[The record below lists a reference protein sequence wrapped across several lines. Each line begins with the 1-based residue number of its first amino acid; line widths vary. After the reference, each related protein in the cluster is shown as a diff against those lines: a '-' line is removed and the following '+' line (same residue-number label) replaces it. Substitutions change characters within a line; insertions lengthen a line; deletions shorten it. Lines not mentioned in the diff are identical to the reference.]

1 MGFRETWAEIDL
13 DKLERNYK
21 RIQAYTNTEVFGVV
35 KANAYGH
42 GDIVIARELEALGT
56 PFLCV
61 SSFDEALRLQEAG
74 ITQDILIFSYVSAAV
89 IQKHH
94 HPQFVYTVPSEAW
107 YASIQALNM
116 QLRLHIE
123 VNTGMN
129 RYGIKD
135 AAIIRDIVAN
145 HEVEG
150 IYMHFQSPENLEIG
164 RRQLQTFETIV
175 ASLEKTVK
183 WIHVGNAPTALIAD
197 KAWINGSRLGIAL
210 YGYRVDMPDLEP
222 ILTLNASVTHLD
234 YIQAGETVGYD
245 YTYTASVDEMFATM
259 PIGYADGFDVRNH
272 SVPVSINNHTYPII
286 GKVCMD
292 QTMIRVDE
300 SVKFGDTIQLLGPNR
315 TAKMIHEATGIMPYI
330 QLSTLSDRIER
341 RYLRNQHVVF
351 VNVR

>member
-1 MGFRETWAEIDL
+1 
-13 DKLERNYK
+13 
-21 RIQAYTNTEVFGVV
+21 
-35 KANAYGH
+35 
-42 GDIVIARELEALGT
+42 
-56 PFLCV
+56 
-61 SSFDEALRLQEAG
+61 
-74 ITQDILIFSYVSAAV
+74 
-89 IQKHH
+89 
-94 HPQFVYTVPSEAW
+94 
-107 YASIQALNM
+107 
-116 QLRLHIE
+116 
-123 VNTGMN
+123 
-129 RYGIKD
+129 
-135 AAIIRDIVAN
+135 
-145 HEVEG
+145 
-150 IYMHFQSPENLEIG
+150 
-164 RRQLQTFETIV
+164 
-175 ASLEKTVK
+175 
-183 WIHVGNAPTALIAD
+183 
-197 KAWINGSRLGIAL
+197 
-210 YGYRVDMPDLEP
+210 MPDLEP

-234 YIQAGETVGYD
+234 HIQAGETVGYD